1 MTFAIN
7 KTCGASDSV
16 RLVVA
21 HKDEFDV
28 NADFY
33 KKDLLKFTLV
43 NARPRVLTA
52 KDFNTM
58 MYEYSKEEYR
68 QLEFSQ
74 KVSAGQVNPFEQPL
88 MAEDVTGTTGDKQYL
103 NLKNKDGKY
112 VTALAGNTEENY
124 VNDLGYRYP
133 KIVTGGKST
142 SQHSDWRLVYYP
154 SEDSLVINVR
164 RLNHMVEGDN
174 EDNMTLTQIGRAS
187 CRERV

>member
-1 MTFAIN
+1 MNPGAPWAAPERGVILQQLIEVDADYYMTFVIN

-74 KVSAGQVNPFEQPL
+74 KVSAGQVNP
-88 MAEDVTGTTGDKQYL
+88 
-103 NLKNKDGKY
+103 
-112 VTALAGNTEENY
+112 
-124 VNDLGYRYP
+124 
-133 KIVTGGKST
+133 
-142 SQHSDWRLVYYP
+142 
-154 SEDSLVINVR
+154 
-164 RLNHMVEGDN
+164 
-174 EDNMTLTQIGRAS
+174 
-187 CRERV
+187 